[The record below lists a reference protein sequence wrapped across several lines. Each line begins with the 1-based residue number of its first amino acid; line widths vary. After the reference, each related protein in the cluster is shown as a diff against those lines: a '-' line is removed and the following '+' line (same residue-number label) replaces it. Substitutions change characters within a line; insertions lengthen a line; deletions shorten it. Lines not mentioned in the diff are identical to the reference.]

1 MPALNRMRP
10 QAKGD
15 ALAPLGKGRQDE
27 NAQKQ
32 IEYTRTNTENR
43 PLLQWVWKKSLA
55 ASQGSSIS
63 LLKLLE

>member
-15 ALAPLGKGRQDE
+15 ALAILGEGRQHE

-43 PLLQWVWKKSLA
+43 PKPLKKSA
-55 ASQGSSIS
+55 GYSKTGRDMV
-63 LLKLLE
+63 